1 MKKMTETAMRKA
13 DGGRWYVRWVNGSGR
28 YQEQDFSDLDSAHSF
43 AETKRK
49 AYGYDWAAIVLNHHK
64 YVVYGQ

>member
-13 DGGRWYVRWVNGSGR
+13 DGGRWYVRWINGSGR
-28 YQEQDFSDLDSAHSF
+28 YQLDSFSNLSTAHGF
-43 AETKRK
+43 AEAKRK
-49 AYGYDWAAIVLNHHK
+49 AYGYDWAAVVLNHKK